1 MSNALELVSAI
12 RHAIKALNFEIAE
25 LQRPRRGL
33 SPGELASIK
42 DRLQARHQAK
52 FELTEFLNSNDLS
65 IN

>member
-1 MSNALELVSAI
+1 MSNGLELVSAI
-12 RHAIKALNFEIAE
+12 RHAIKALNFEIVE

-33 SPGELASIK
+33 SPGELDSIR